1 MKRTLIRLN
10 GRLVRVTPQ
19 QLQRIRI
26 ESASNS
32 GIPVIDL
39 IWGTEGERI
48 LNTTQLNTSGVL
60 DYLSIREP
68 ARRIRK

>member
-1 MKRTLIRLN
+1 MRSK
-10 GRLVRVTPQ
+10 
-19 QLQRIRI
+19 QLQRMRR
-26 ESASNS
+26 ESALNS